1 MAKDKDNTHP
11 LPGISQCR
19 VALQFEFLVHR
30 YGLYVL
36 LIIITA
42 ALAGVFSVGYFS
54 QAEKSS
60 QANTL
65 QVQYQRFGRLQ
76 TPVTM
81 KITLPGQKSER
92 LTLRIGDEYM
102 TRFETDNI
110 WPQPTEMRSEGG
122 DLILIYHEG
131 TLRKNFTVWLYTTPT
146 QPGKAVT
153 SVTLNNEPDL
163 RFWQFI
169 YP

>member
-60 QANTL
+60 QANIL

-81 KITLPGQKSER
+81 KIIVPGQKSER

-153 SVTLNNEPDL
+153 SVTLNNEPEL